1 MVGVNFLAITWG
13 ITTDSTRAE
22 EEGSAPQGLK
32 ETESPLESELL
43 MLSMQATL
51 LLPETNPSLNWL
63 GTTILTIPSRIVRR
77 SLGEVNDAEMVVTSL
92 LFV

>member
-51 LLPETNPSLNWL
+51 LLSETNPSLNWL
-63 GTTILTIPSRIVRR
+63 GTTILTIPYRIVRH
-77 SLGEVNDAEMVVTSL
+77 SLGEVNDAKMVVTSL